1 MIRRPPRSTRT
12 DTLFPYTTLFRS
24 TFDINGSTLP
34 VLGIATGSFA
44 DKRKDE
50 DCSPCVTLTYK
61 LSPEISAYARYAE
74 GYKSG
79 GYNLD
84 FVSAASF
91 PNGIEFDKETVKN
104 YEVGLKGS
112 VEGGRLTFALAGFI
126 ANYSDFQINQFRDLG
141 GGRTAIVIGNAA
153 TVKTKGVEFEMTTR
167 PVRGLTLAGGIGFL
181 TADYE
186 NLPLAPVT
194 IVSGKLPNAP
204 DAQASGSIEYETAV
218 GSSLQLRSNFTYT
231 YRGNYF
237 SSLDNRR

>member
-1 MIRRPPRSTRT
+1 MYRFRRVYLNCYACFLFLIIRRPPRSTRT

-24 TFDINGSTLP
+24 S
-34 VLGIATGSFA
+34 
-44 DKRKDE
+44 
-50 DCSPCVTLTYK
+50 VTLTYK

-126 ANYSDFQINQFRDLG
+126 DRKS
-141 GGRTAIVIGNAA
+141 
-153 TVKTKGVEFEMTTR
+153 TR
-167 PVRGLTLAGGIGFL
+167 L
-181 TADYE
+181 
-186 NLPLAPVT
+186 N
-194 IVSGKLPNAP
+194 
-204 DAQASGSIEYETAV
+204 
-218 GSSLQLRSNFTYT
+218 SSH
-231 YRGNYF
+231 
-237 SSLDNRR
+237 